1 MVKHL
6 LLFSLLAIPFVTS
19 TGQTIKKADNV
30 AMYNISSN
38 GKYACSSN
46 EGTVVIWNTE
56 EDNALTTF
64 NDNYYYCDAISD
76 DGTVTG
82 SIGATGQEQ
91 PALFSADKI
100 TYLPMPTDH
109 EWQYGS
115 GRGISPDGTMICGL
129 LTLNNVNVMDNVTFT
144 LPYVWEINGDQITC
158 TALPYP
164 EKDFTGRYPQ
174 GYHPLYVSTDKNRIL
189 GRQIDYSGMAGAIV
203 VWQRTAPGEPWTYTL
218 LGEDVIYKDGPD
230 FPEYPEEP
238 QAIDYTQYMTEEEI
252 AAYNEAFQEWAS
264 NGYTG
269 ESPKRED
276 FITDDTRK
284 SQYLD
289 ALTAYNAAADEY
301 SKEIDA
307 FNNVFYE
314 RMTGYSLDLYSM
326 SSSFNGRYVGC
337 TLQATDMSDYFPT
350 TITYP
355 LYYDLDDNNK
365 CYKLEEEQYKNTGM
379 AGRITD
385 AGDVVISCPASASI
399 YDPRNSFVIPAGK
412 NQPELFYTYLSD
424 KTGGKV
430 NRQTFVD
437 AGMAY
442 SWTDYS
448 TGEPTEVTD
457 SVLVGSAQLSAD
469 GMNAMGF
476 STDPSTF
483 IFSSWAINGGS
494 TTGIHSATVK
504 GTEQVLRTNVIEN
517 GTIEYIAD
525 AVSAMIYDMSGAV
538 VFCGK
543 LQGNSI
549 PAPAKSGLYLLRTKL
564 SDGSLTTDKIIV
576 K

>member
-6 LLFSLLAIPFVTS
+6 LLFSLLAIPFVPS
-19 TGQTIKKADNV
+19 MGQTIKKADNV
-30 AMYNISSN
+30 TVYDISSN

-46 EGTVVIWNTE
+46 DGTVVIWNTE

-64 NDNYYYCDAISD
+64 NDDYYYCDAISD
-76 DGTVTG
+76 NGTTAG
-82 SIGATGQEQ
+82 SIGATGQEL
-91 PALFSADKI
+91 PVIISGDKM

-109 EWQYGS
+109 EWQYGE
-115 GRGISPDGTMICGL
+115 GRGISPDGTMVCGL
-129 LTLNNVNVMDNVTFT
+129 LTLANVNVMSNATFT

-174 GYHPLYVSTDKNRIL
+174 GYHPLFVSADKNRIL

-203 VWQRTAPGEPWTYTL
+203 VWQRTAPGEPWSYTL
-218 LGEDVIYKDGPD
+218 LGEDLLYKNGPE
-230 FPEYPEEP
+230 FPAYPDEP
-238 QAIDYTQYMTEEEI
+238 ESVDYTLYMTEDEI
-252 AAYNEAFQEWAS
+252 AAYNEAYQNWIAG
-264 NGYTG
+264 GYVG
-269 ESPKRED
+269 EVPQRED
-276 FITDDTRK
+276 FITDETRK
-284 SQYLD
+284 AQYLE
-289 ALTAYNAAADEY
+289 ALTAYNAAVDEY
-301 SKEIDA
+301 NNELAA
-307 FNNVFYE
+307 FDDVYYQ
-314 RMTGYSLDLYSM
+314 RMTGYMLDLYSM

-337 TLQATDMSDYFPT
+337 TLQTTDMSDYFPT

-379 AGRITD
+379 SGHITD
-385 AGDVVISCPASASI
+385 AGDVVVSIPAMASM
-399 YDPRNSFVIPAGK
+399 YDPRNSYVIPAGK
-412 NQPELFYTYLSD
+412 DQLQILYSYLSD

-457 SVLVGSAQLSAD
+457 SVLVGSALLSAD
-469 GMNAMGF
+469 GMSAAGF

-483 IFSSWAINGGS
+483 MFSSWAINGGS
-494 TTGIHSATVK
+494 TTGIHTAAVK
-504 GTEQVLRTNVIEN
+504 GTEKVLRTNVIED
-517 GTIEYIAD
+517 GTIEYVAD
-525 AVSAMIYDMSGAV
+525 AASAMIYDMSGAV
-538 VFCGK
+538 VFSGRV
-543 LQGNSI
+543 QNGI
-549 PAPAKSGLYLLRTKL
+549 IAAPTKSGMYLLRTRL
-564 SDGSLTTDKIIV
+564 NDGSLITDKIIV